1 MGDPRPNAP
10 FEFTNAWGNNLSIL
24 IIWFVVW
31 ALVYGTAR
39 RRIVGL
45 LALAVSIVP
54 IVYSLNRGLWLGL
67 AIALCYAT
75 FRLAIAGR
83 PWLIGALVGVAT
95 VGLLVLA
102 VTPLGT
108 VIQSRAEAGNSNQ
121 VRSSLAQASI
131 DGGVSSPVIGYGG
144 TRETVGSDESIAIG
158 ATPECPRC
166 GNRTIGSTGHAWNV
180 LYSHGFIGLAAFL
193 GFFLALLWRYRR
205 EISPIGLAAHTVI
218 LVQMLYVFVYVGISS
233 TLSLLLISVALLWR
247 SERDRRQGFDDQP
260 VPHLNDRGFRKLQ
273 PQWGAP

>member
-1 MGDPRPNAP
+1 
-10 FEFTNAWGNNLSIL
+10 
-24 IIWFVVW
+24 
-31 ALVYGTAR
+31 
-39 RRIVGL
+39 
-45 LALAVSIVP
+45 
-54 IVYSLNRGLWLGL
+54 
-67 AIALCYAT
+67 
-75 FRLAIAGR
+75 
-83 PWLIGALVGVAT
+83 
-95 VGLLVLA
+95 
-102 VTPLGT
+102 
-108 VIQSRAEAGNSNQ
+108 
-121 VRSSLAQASI
+121 
-131 DGGVSSPVIGYGG
+131 
-144 TRETVGSDESIAIG
+144 
-158 ATPECPRC
+158 
-166 GNRTIGSTGHAWNV
+166 V